1 MAALGVMQ
9 AAALLLLIGATFGD
23 AAAGE
28 RIPEFTREDLVTA
41 LERAPGPSKG
51 SADAPVV
58 MVDFSDFQCGYCRK
72 FQLETFPKLDRQY
85 IQAGKLR
92 YVFRH
97 LAILGEAS
105 VQAAQASACAFEQG
119 RFWQYHE
126 LLFNNRGPLAFTVG
140 RLKQYAEGLK
150 LDTKAFDACVDS
162 KKFARV
168 VETETL
174 LARALGSTGTP
185 SFLIKG
191 QLVIGAYPFEAFQRF
206 LDEQLTAPGSAP
218 AKPAK

>member
-1 MAALGVMQ
+1 MMRT
-9 AAALLLLIGATFGD
+9 AALLLLIGVALCD

-28 RIPEFTREDLVTA
+28 RIPEFTREDLVAA
-41 LERAPGPSKG
+41 LERGPGPSKG
-51 SADAPVV
+51 PADAPIV

-72 FQLETFPKLDRQY
+72 FQLETLPRLDRQY
-85 IQAGKLR
+85 MQTGKLR

-105 VQAAQASACAFEQG
+105 VQAAQASVCAFEQG
-119 RFWQYHE
+119 RFWPYHE
-126 LLFNNRGPLAFTVG
+126 MLFNNRGPLAFTVG
-140 RLKQYAEGLK
+140 RLKQYAETLK
-150 LDTKAFDACVDS
+150 LDTKAFNACVDS
-162 KKFARV
+162 KKYARV

-191 QLVIGAYPFEAFQRF
+191 QLIMGAHPFEAFQRF
-206 LDEQLTAPGSAP
+206 LDEQLAAPGSAP